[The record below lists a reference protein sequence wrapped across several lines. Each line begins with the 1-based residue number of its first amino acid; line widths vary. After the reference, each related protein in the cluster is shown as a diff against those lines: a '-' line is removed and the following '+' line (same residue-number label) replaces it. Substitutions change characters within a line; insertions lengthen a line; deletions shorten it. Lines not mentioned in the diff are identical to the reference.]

1 VIGLVGPTDE
11 VGVVEVAGD
20 HDGGPCLPNHTGDI
34 SAQRKPVFDHA
45 VGVSKEPDIRHA
57 DHRGGRALFAFS
69 QWASIFGHHVV
80 DAGFTAGGHAVSNG
94 LALTCPPGD
103 CRCGAVLQVIG
114 MRYYGE
120 RFLPVLID
128 VLSGGSSV
136 AVVVA
141 LPDPGDIG
149 LLAGLCAVLDVHGG
163 LMWR

>member
-1 VIGLVGPTDE
+1 VIGLVGRADG
-11 VGVVEVAGD
+11 VGVMEVAGD
-20 HDGGPCLPNHTGDI
+20 HDCGPCLSDCAGDI
-34 SAQRKPVFDHA
+34 AAQRKPVFDDA
-45 VGVSKEPDIRHA
+45 VGVPKEPDVRHA
-57 DHRGGRALFAFS
+57 DHLGGRALFTFS

-128 VLSGGSSV
+128 VLK
-136 AVVVA
+136 
-141 LPDPGDIG
+141 
-149 LLAGLCAVLDVHGG
+149 
-163 LMWR
+163 WR